1 MRNHTVLILGLA
13 FALSLLGMTAA
24 FAEVKVLVY
33 EFEQSGSWNFT
44 VLEEKV
50 TRAAGQDM
58 KYELTTNAQE
68 GLVLGNTA
76 NYDIVVFGTH
86 AIGGWSTYHLEGVEE
101 DLIEYVEG
109 GGFIL
114 VQTSD
119 DGFYRG
125 DMFPVELR
133 MRESGDHDFEVTPEG
148 RSLGI
153 FDKPNK
159 VTDVVEDDSYAEVD
173 EPWVVL
179 AESTD
184 AGTPH
189 TLLLKHGEGEY
200 IVTSTRADQEGEAQ
214 ATTNLPFI
222 ENIVNYFVERV
233 KLQAAVTPAG
243 KLASSWG
250 MIKRGIAKHASQMN

>member
-1 MRNHTVLILGLA
+1 MRNLTALIIGLA
-13 FALSLLGMTAA
+13 FALSLLGTTAA
-24 FAEVKVLVY
+24 SAEVKVLVY
-33 EFEQSGSWNFT
+33 EFEQSGNWNFT
-44 VLEEKV
+44 VLEENV
-50 TRAAGQDM
+50 TRAGGQDM

-68 GLVLGNTA
+68 GLRLENTI
-76 NYDIVVFGTH
+76 NYDIVLFGTH

-101 DLIEYVEG
+101 DLIKYVEG

-133 MRESGDHDFEVTPEG
+133 MRESGDHEFEVTPEG

-153 FDKPNK
+153 FDKPNEI
-159 VTDVVEDDSYAEVD
+159 TDVVEDDSYQEVE

-200 IVTSTRADQEGEAQ
+200 IVTSTRADQAGEAQ

-233 KLQAAVTPAG
+233 KLRAVVTPAG
-243 KLASSWG
+243 KLTSSWG
-250 MIKRGIAKHASQMN
+250 MVKRGVAE